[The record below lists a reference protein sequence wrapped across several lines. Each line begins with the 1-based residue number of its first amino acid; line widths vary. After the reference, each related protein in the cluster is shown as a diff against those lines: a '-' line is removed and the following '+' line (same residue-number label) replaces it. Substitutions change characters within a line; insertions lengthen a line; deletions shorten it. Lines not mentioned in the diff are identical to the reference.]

1 MKYLKQFE
9 THAEYEAAK
18 SSLIRPNVS
27 ICKDTPNE
35 VHYNPLVSVT
45 CVTLNTSTL
54 SLNKGE
60 TETLVATV
68 LPSDASNKSV
78 TWSSSNSSVATV
90 SNNGLVTAVGDSG
103 NANITVTTVDG
114 GHTAQC
120 AFNIIDPY
128 GGHDYVEIGG
138 LKWAT
143 MNIGASQPSDYG
155 LYFAWGDTQG
165 YTAEQVGSGEGQK
178 YFGWAD
184 YKYGNGTSS
193 PDATGMTKYNATDG
207 LTTLEAVDD
216 AAVANWG
223 GSWRMPT
230 TAEFQALGAA
240 VNTAWTQVNNV
251 YGILCTDKTDSSKT
265 LFFPAAGG
273 CHKGSVKDVGRSGSY
288 WSSSLKANSR
298 RFAYCLFFDSIDAHW
313 DIDVSRDYGYAV
325 RPVVG

>member
-1 MKYLKQFE
+1 MKYLKKFQNH
-9 THAEYEAAK
+9 TAYTAAE
-18 SSLIRPNVS
+18 SGLDTPNVS
-27 ICKDTPNE
+27 YCENE
-35 VHYNPLVSVT
+35 MEIHYKPY
-45 CVTLNTSTL
+45 
-54 SLNKGE
+54 
-60 TETLVATV
+60 
-68 LPSDASNKSV
+68 
-78 TWSSSNSSVATV
+78 
-90 SNNGLVTAVGDSG
+90 
-103 NANITVTTVDG
+103 VDPTG
-114 GHTAQC
+114 GH
-120 AFNIIDPY
+120 AF
-128 GGHDYVEIGG
+128 VEIGG
-138 LKWAT
+138 VKWAT

-193 PDATGMTKYNATDG
+193 PGATGMTKYNSTDG

-240 VNTAWTQVNNV
+240 VNTVWTQVNNV

-265 LFFPAAGG
+265 LFFPAAGN
-273 CHKGSVKDVGRSGSY
+273 CYNGSVRDVGLSGSY
-288 WSSSLKANSR
+288 WSSSLYTTR
-298 RFAYCLFFDSIDAHW
+298 RQYAYFLDFGSGDAFW
-313 DIDVSRDYGYAV
+313 DDDYLRCYGFAV

>member
-1 MKYLKQFE
+1 MGKFISNFE
-9 THAEYEAAK
+9 TTAELEAFSATTEFGRPHV
-18 SSLIRPNVS
+18 SLT
-27 ICKDTPNE
+27 KDDSK
-35 VHYNPLVSVT
+35 VHFF
-45 CVTLNTSTL
+45 
-54 SLNKGE
+54 G
-60 TETLVATV
+60 
-68 LPSDASNKSV
+68 
-78 TWSSSNSSVATV
+78 
-90 SNNGLVTAVGDSG
+90 
-103 NANITVTTVDG
+103 
-114 GHTAQC
+114 
-120 AFNIIDPY
+120 DPY
-128 GGHDYVEIGG
+128 NGHQYVEIGG

-143 MNIGASQPSDYG
+143 MNIGASQPSDFG

-165 YTAEQVGSGEGQK
+165 YTASQVGSGEGQK

-193 PDATGMTKYNATDG
+193 PGATGMTKYNATDG

-265 LFFPAAGG
+265 LFFPAVGYCDG
-273 CHKGSVKDVGRSGSY
+273 GSVRSVGEDGDY
-288 WSSSLKANSR
+288 WSSSLGTNNRQNAYDLYFYSDGAYWDYDYDSR
-298 RFAYCLFFDSIDAHW
+298 F
-313 DIDVSRDYGYAV
+313 YGYAV